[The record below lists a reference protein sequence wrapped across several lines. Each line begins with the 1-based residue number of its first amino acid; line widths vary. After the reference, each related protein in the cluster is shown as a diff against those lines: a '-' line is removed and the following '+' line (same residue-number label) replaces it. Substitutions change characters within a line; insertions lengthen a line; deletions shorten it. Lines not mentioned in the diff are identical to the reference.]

1 MTQKPEQDRA
11 ERVRRRAHDI
21 WERDGRPEGRH
32 DEHWAQAEAEVDD
45 EIRAERQSAETESSA
60 PEAPPKRRSTKAGPK
75 AGPKAATTAND
86 AKPKA
91 TPKAARGSGTR
102 AAAENLS
109 AVAAGR
115 TEQTGTTKTGGQIS
129 RGGAA
134 SGKPGKASRRDASR
148 G

>member
-1 MTQKPEQDRA
+1 MTEKPEAEKLEQDRA

-45 EIRAERQSAETESSA
+45 EIRAERQSEETESSA
-60 PEAPPKRRSTKAGPK
+60 PDSSPKRRSKATGAKP
-75 AGPKAATTAND
+75 AT

-91 TPKAARGSGTR
+91 APKAARGSGTR

-134 SGKPGKASRRDASR
+134 SGKPGKAARRDASR

>member
-1 MTQKPEQDRA
+1 MTKKPEHERA
-11 ERVRRRAHDI
+11 HRVQRRAHDI
-21 WERDGRPEGRH
+21 WEREGRPHGRH

-45 EIRAERQSAETESSA
+45 EIRAEQQSAETESSA
-60 PEAPPKRRSTKAGPK
+60 PDAPPKRR
-75 AGPKAATTAND
+75 PKAASPKPA

-91 TPKAARGSGTR
+91 ERGSGTR

>member
-1 MTQKPEQDRA
+1 MTEKPGHDRA

-21 WERDGRPEGRH
+21 WEREGRPDGRH

-45 EIRAERQSAETESSA
+45 EIRAERRGEETESGA
-60 PEAPPKRRSTKAGPK
+60 PDAPPKRRSKATAAK
-75 AGPKAATTAND
+75 ASSAKESKAAS
-86 AKPKA
+86 KA
-91 TPKAARGSGTR
+91 VGGGGTR

>member
-1 MTQKPEQDRA
+1 MTDRN
-11 ERVRRRAHDI
+11 ERIQRRAHDI
-21 WERDGRPEGRH
+21 WEREGRPHGRH
-32 DEHWAQAEAEVDD
+32 DEHWSLAEA
-45 EIRAERQSAETESSA
+45 EIRAEEQTGGPAGEAGKA
-60 PEAPPKRRSTKAGPK
+60 PRRRTKGPADKAKEMAAGK
-75 AGPKAATTAND
+75 A

-91 TPKAARGSGTR
+91 SRTAAPRAKDSGTR

-134 SGKPGKASRRDASR
+134 RGKSAKASRKDASP

>member
-1 MTQKPEQDRA
+1 MTQKPGQDRA

-21 WERDGRPEGRH
+21 WERDGRPDGRH

-45 EIRAERQSAETESSA
+45 EIRAEKRNEETESSA
-60 PEAPPKRRSTKAGPK
+60 PEVPPKRRSKATAAKPVTTKPEA
-75 AGPKAATTAND
+75 ASKAAGA
-86 AKPKA
+86 
-91 TPKAARGSGTR
+91 SGTR

-115 TEQTGTTKTGGQIS
+115 MEQTGTTKTGGQIS

>member
-1 MTQKPEQDRA
+1 MTRKPEQDRA

-21 WERDGRPEGRH
+21 WEREGRPDGRH

-45 EIRAERQSAETESSA
+45 EIRAERQSEETESSA
-60 PEAPPKRRSTKAGPK
+60 PDAPPKRRSRTTAAKPASAKSKAAQK
-75 AGPKAATTAND
+75 TAPKAAG
-86 AKPKA
+86 
-91 TPKAARGSGTR
+91 GSGTR

>member
-1 MTQKPEQDRA
+1 MSRKPDQDRA

-21 WERDGRPEGRH
+21 WERDGRPDGRH

-45 EIRAERQSAETESSA
+45 EIRAERQSEETESSA
-60 PEAPPKRRSTKAGPK
+60 SDASPKRRSKTASMKPRSEK
-75 AGPKAATTAND
+75 PKAA
-86 AKPKA
+86 PEA
-91 TPKAARGSGTR
+91 TPKAAPKATRGGGTR

-134 SGKPGKASRRDASR
+134 SGKPGKAARRDASR

>member
-1 MTQKPEQDRA
+1 MTQKAEHGRA
-11 ERVRRRAHDI
+11 ERVQRRAHDI
-21 WERDGRPEGRH
+21 WEREGRPHGRH

-45 EIRAERQSAETESSA
+45 EIRAERQASETESGPPDAS
-60 PEAPPKRRSTKAGPK
+60 PKRRVK
-75 AGPKAATTAND
+75 TAKPES

-91 TPKAARGSGTR
+91 GAGAKGGGTR

-115 TEQTGTTKTGGQIS
+115 GEQTGTTKTGGQIS
-129 RGGAA
+129 RGGAS
-134 SGKPGKASRRDASR
+134 SGKPGKATRRDASR

>member
-1 MTQKPEQDRA
+1 MTEKPEQDRA
-11 ERVRRRAHDI
+11 QRVRRRAHDI
-21 WERDGRPEGRH
+21 WEREGRPDGRH
-32 DEHWAQAEAEVDD
+32 DDHWAQAEAEVDD
-45 EIRAERQSAETESSA
+45 EIRAERQSEETESSA
-60 PEAPPKRRSTKAGPK
+60 PDAPPKRRSKAT
-75 AGPKAATTAND
+75 AAKPAA

-91 TPKAARGSGTR
+91 ASKAAPKAAPKAARISGTR

-129 RGGAA
+129 RGGAS